1 MDLIEISEQPYYF
14 ENNYNQIQFNGTS
27 ESNN

>member
-1 MDLIEISEQPYYF
+1 MDFLEISEQPNYY
-14 ENNYNQIQFNGTS
+14 EPSSNQIQFFSTS